1 MGLFSGV
8 RGLVY
13 VAVFVALFFI
23 MFGQTIP
30 LIGNTALQ
38 ITGADATVGG
48 KSVSGL
54 IGNVFKL
61 LIWIPLIVLG
71 MALYQAFADLIDRER
86 SSGRF

>member
-1 MGLFSGV
+1 MA
-8 RGLVY
+8 
-13 VAVFVALFFI
+13 AVFVAIFFI
-23 MFGQTIP
+23 VFGRAIP
-30 LIGNTALQ
+30 LIGNAALGV
-38 ITGADATVGG
+38 TGQDAIVGG
-48 KSVSGL
+48 KTVSGL

>member
-1 MGLFSGV
+1 MGVFEGV

-13 VAVFVALFFI
+13 AAIFVALFFI

-30 LIGNTALQ
+30 ILGNTALG
-38 ITGADATVGG
+38 ITGQDATVGG
-48 KSVSGL
+48 RPIAGL

-71 MALYQAFADLIDRER
+71 MALYQAFAELIDRER